1 MNNTNWSWET
11 HFNIDSS
18 VLLKIVVI
26 TLLSLWGYAEL
37 RKRRKKKPNL
47 EASISKANARER
59 HEWRY
64 VRRLFKVIQIAFT
77 LYILWS
83 VIQYLLT

>member
-1 MNNTNWSWET
+1 MNNTNWTWET

-18 VLLKIVVI
+18 VLLKIVVVV
-26 TLLSLWGYAEL
+26 LLLVWGCAEL
-37 RKRRKKKPNL
+37 RKRREKKPNL

-59 HEWRY
+59 YEWRY
-64 VRRLFKVIQIAFT
+64 IRYSFKVLQTAFI

-83 VIQYLLT
+83 VIHYLLT

>member
-1 MNNTNWSWET
+1 MNNINWNWET

-18 VLLKIVVI
+18 VLFKIGVVI
-26 TLLSLWGYAEL
+26 LLFLWGFDEL
-37 RKRRKKKPNL
+37 RKRRKKKPCV
-47 EASISKANARER
+47 EASILKANARER

-64 VRRLFKVIQIAFT
+64 VRYPFKVIKIAFT

-83 VIQYLLT
+83 LIQYLFT

>member
-1 MNNTNWSWET
+1 MNNTNWTWET

-18 VLLKIVVI
+18 VLLKIVVVV
-26 TLLSLWGYAEL
+26 LLLVWGCAEL
-37 RKRRKKKPNL
+37 RKRREKKPNL

-59 HEWRY
+59 YKWRY
-64 VRRLFKVIQIAFT
+64 IRYPFKVLQIAFT

-83 VIQYLLT
+83 VIHYLLT